1 VRLIMI
7 LIWKL
12 RIVIESAVGAGLV
25 CSHKLF
31 DFIMK
36 SYYCHVKNNKGGSK
50 NCHSE
55 RKEAK

>member
-1 VRLIMI
+1 MI